1 MAVVV
6 EQAKAQPH
14 QTTQTPGRQA
24 AQVAG
29 AQVEQAA
36 PVGQAIRLLHLRR
49 KGMLAGPVLQV
60 VDFPVAEVAVRVQL
74 ARVERQVLWQQA
86 VRAPLLQ
93 LRAHL

>member
-1 MAVVV
+1 M
-6 EQAKAQPH
+6 H

-49 KGMLAGPVLQV
+49 KGMLAGPVVLARGFLEAV
-60 VDFPVAEVAVRVQL
+60 GAVRVL
-74 ARVERQVLWQQA
+74 MARMERQVLWQQA

-93 LRAHL
+93 

>member
-6 EQAKAQPH
+6 EHPKAQRH

-36 PVGQAIRLLHLRR
+36 PAAQAIRLLHLRL
-49 KGMLAGPVLQV
+49 KEMLVGPVM
-60 VDFPVAEVAVRVQL
+60 VARGFLAAAVAAQ
-74 ARVERQVLWQQA
+74 EQ
-86 VRAPLLQ
+86 
-93 LRAHL
+93 